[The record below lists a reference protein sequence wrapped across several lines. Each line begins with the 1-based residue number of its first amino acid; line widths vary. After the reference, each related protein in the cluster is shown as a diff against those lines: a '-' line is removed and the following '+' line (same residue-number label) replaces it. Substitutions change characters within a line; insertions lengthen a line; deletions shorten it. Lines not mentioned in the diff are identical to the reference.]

1 MRFSLWLPQPEEDPK
16 LSSKL
21 SIKNKIKPKTDLMLY
36 NANLDKSLSQ
46 RTSVA
51 ELRAELERW
60 EELQRAK
67 KRDRDMEV
75 GKDLIGYQVCTR
87 FRFTVVFFYSQN

>member
-1 MRFSLWLPQPEEDPK
+1 
-16 LSSKL
+16 
-21 SIKNKIKPKTDLMLY
+21 MLY

>member
-1 MRFSLWLPQPEEDPK
+1 M
-16 LSSKL
+16 
-21 SIKNKIKPKTDLMLY
+21 IY

-51 ELRAELERW
+51 ELRAELKRW
-60 EELQRAK
+60 EELQRVNAK

-75 GKDLIGYQVCTR
+75 GEDLIGYQVCTR
-87 FRFTVVFFYSQN
+87 FRFTVVFSIFSFAKLMTSDIVMPY

>member
-1 MRFSLWLPQPEEDPK
+1 M
-16 LSSKL
+16 
-21 SIKNKIKPKTDLMLY
+21 IY

-51 ELRAELERW
+51 ELRAELKRW
-60 EELQRAK
+60 EELQRVNAK

-75 GKDLIGYQVCTR
+75 GEDLIGYQVRTR
-87 FRFTVVFFYSQN
+87 FRFTVVFFYSIFSFAKLMASDIVMPY